1 MVYYTIA
8 NTCSAA
14 SFSLW
19 WTKRLSLLDRH
30 KTGQSMPSFITLLD
44 TIHQVNVL
52 FVAART
58 YSASIIIMMLPRTYL
73 LQCHLII
80 IIVCQSLIMIWC
92 DSNCVLFSIIFS
104 LSLSSCSCF
113 YLLSLWQRDETLV
126 RLINFISS
134 QLFVC
139 VCVAQFWL
147 INGTSEV
154 NEVIIK

>member
-8 NTCSAA
+8 ITCSAA

-30 KTGQSMPSFITLLD
+30 KTGQSMPSFITLLY

-104 LSLSSCSCF
+104 LFSIIFSLSPCSCF

-126 RLINFISS
+126 RLINFMSS

-139 VCVAQFWL
+139 VCVAQSIL
-147 INGTSEV
+147 ID
-154 NEVIIK
+154 

>member
-30 KTGQSMPSFITLLD
+30 KTGQSMPSFITLLY

-104 LSLSSCSCF
+104 LSLF
-113 YLLSLWQRDETLV
+113 LFLFLS
-126 RLINFISS
+126 FISLTKRWDACTS
-134 QLFVC
+134 YKFYFFAVVCLC
-139 VCVAQFWL
+139 VCRTVL
-147 INGTSEV
+147 ID
-154 NEVIIK
+154 